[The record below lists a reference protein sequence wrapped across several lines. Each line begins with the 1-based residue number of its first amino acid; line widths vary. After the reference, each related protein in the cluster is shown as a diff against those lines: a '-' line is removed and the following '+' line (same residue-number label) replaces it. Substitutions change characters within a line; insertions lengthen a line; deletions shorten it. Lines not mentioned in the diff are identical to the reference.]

1 MRVNIGMPVVRTGG
15 RAVYDHVITKFS
27 GMGRFTYPWCSA
39 NALRAPELQTELEL
53 TFHFFFF
60 FSGGGAVRNLGDFIK
75 KISFKQALN
84 EKKIIVWN

>member
-1 MRVNIGMPVVRTGG
+1 MVLRG
-15 RAVYDHVITKFS
+15 RAS
-27 GMGRFTYPWCSA
+27 RA
-39 NALRAPELQTELEL
+39 RAPNRVGTDLSL
-53 TFHFFFF
+53 FF